1 MRDLENR
8 FNEVLLKKLR
18 LIINNGKKDEYNVKQ
33 INNEL

>member
-8 FNEVLLKKLR
+8 FNEVLLNKLR
-18 LIINNGKKDEYNVKQ
+18 LIRNKGKKDEYNVKQ